1 MDINPG
7 KFFRDSGSADVVTWH
22 CSTAMG
28 ERSTQSAQARQ
39 QHHNLLLNRSVSA
52 RRPDN
57 NTTTLTV
64 VFQLDSLLLNR
75 SVSAK
80 QPAGQPFT
88 QQKCFSFYSTDN
100 QTITSKPFTY
110 LCRHKYLRFFSH
122 LMNCRHVFLLCI
134 SASYQMYIYS
144 IYFCI
149 SASYQMYGV
158 NLWADVPLTFH
169 DNPLTKGRS
178 L

>member
-1 MDINPG
+1 MIFPRFFHVFLHRDPMQLGEELLWQVFVRYFCQYSGDNKYCYNLLQMTSDDMNLG

-52 RRPDN
+52 RQPDN
-57 NTTTLTV
+57 NTTTLTE

-80 QPAGQPFT
+80 QPDNNIET
-88 QQKCFSFYSTDN
+88 FYMLL
-100 QTITSKPFTY
+100 QT
-110 LCRHKYLRFFSH
+110 
-122 LMNCRHVFLLCI
+122 
-134 SASYQMYIYS
+134 
-144 IYFCI
+144 
-149 SASYQMYGV
+149 
-158 NLWADVPLTFH
+158 
-169 DNPLTKGRS
+169 
-178 L
+178 